1 MFTRLNASPIYTIT
15 FLSAYFYL
23 QRPCVYCS
31 ILLFVLVFSIFDFS
45 ADWFEPRWN
54 MSTSAVSETAAAY
67 LSGNAT
73 LTEVVLQTAVSVI
86 NGTGGSLASAAMGGV
101 MKRKAEE
108 GNATSAV
115 ITSIP
120 SGLNAFEWLRTIL
133 DKKQY
138 RIQCLGVVVR
148 I

>member
-1 MFTRLNASPIYTIT
+1 
-15 FLSAYFYL
+15 
-23 QRPCVYCS
+23 
-31 ILLFVLVFSIFDFS
+31 
-45 ADWFEPRWN
+45 